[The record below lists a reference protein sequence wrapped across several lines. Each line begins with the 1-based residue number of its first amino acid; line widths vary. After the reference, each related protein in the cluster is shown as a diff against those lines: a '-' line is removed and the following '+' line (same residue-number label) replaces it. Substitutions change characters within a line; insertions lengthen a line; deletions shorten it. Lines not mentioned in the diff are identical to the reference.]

1 MVGRGSRQDRPL
13 GEKVYNSLRRDLASG
28 SISPNERLGEER
40 LAELY
45 GVSRTPVREALARLL
60 ADGLIERDHHGLYPY
75 RPRLD
80 ELDGLYELRVTLE
93 SKGIQRVLDDPTL
106 SHDHALLRAELGTW
120 EQYRSAPPSAGS
132 DLVIADEHF
141 HMVLL
146 SSSGNPALA
155 DALEA
160 VNARVRPARAL
171 DALSDERTTTMI
183 REHVHIAE
191 LVLAGRLRAARD
203 SLISHIASSQT
214 IVLDRAT
221 RAVSMA
227 KLGLAVR
234 D

>member
-60 ADGLIERDHHGLYPY
+60 ADGLIERAHHGLYPY

-93 SKGIQRVLDDPTL
+93 SKGIQRVIDDPML
-106 SHDHALLRAELGTW
+106 RHDHGALRAELVKW
-120 EQYRSAPPSAGS
+120 EQYRDAPPSAGAE
-132 DLVIADEHF
+132 LVIADEQF

-146 SSSGNPALA
+146 ASSGNPAFA
-155 DALEA
+155 EALEA
-160 VNARVRPARAL
+160 VNSRVRPARAL
-171 DALSDERTTTMI
+171 DALSNDRIATMV
-183 REHVHIAE
+183 REHLHIAE
-191 LVLAGRLRAARD
+191 LVLAGRLRAALD
-203 SLISHIASSQT
+203 ALISHIASSQA
-214 IVLDRAT
+214 IVLERAT
-221 RAVSMA
+221 RAVSMT